1 MRSHV
6 HADLY
11 EETEENSMS
20 PLEPQKNSQKS
31 RKFSLCRAG
40 SIRDIP
46 GFTTAAV
53 AFVMVV
59 LLGGGGVAVAK
70 WSQTAQVGYT
80 ITAGAAKIMGTQ
92 NIVRNPVVAMRP
104 NGIIT
109 NFFTCNLVNSAD
121 SKIITPRFIWRNNG
135 STGTSHYIVT
145 LRSVAG
151 TIVSQTQVIPHS
163 GSQNSEAVFS
173 VGVAAAQE
181 DYILRIQPMNGDV
194 AGDASYRTVK
204 LRGQL
209 SPTCGSA
216 TAQGSSPLGPFNVS
230 TSSKNRVLSL
240 SWSGSSATSYKVSI
254 RAHNSSYGAEFTT
267 SSLRADVAFPDGVPS
282 DGYTLR
288 IQPMDGNVAGD
299 PVYKTIEYWWPG
311 FWVN

>member
-20 PLEPQKNSQKS
+20 PLEPQKNSQKAHKPFP
-31 RKFSLCRAG
+31 RRGG
-40 SIRDIP
+40 SIRDLP

-70 WSQTAQVGYT
+70 WNQSAQVGYT

-109 NFFTCNLVNSAD
+109 NFFTCNLVNSPD
-121 SKIITPRFIWRNNG
+121 SKIIAPRFIWRNNAN
-135 STGTSHYIVT
+135 TSHYIVT
-145 LRSVAG
+145 LSSVAG
-151 TIVSQTQVIPHS
+151 TLNAQTQVIPNT
-163 GSQNSEAVFS
+163 GSQNSEAVFN
-173 VGVAAAQE
+173 VALAAAQE

-209 SPTCGSA
+209 SPTCGYA
-216 TAQGSSPLGPFNVS
+216 TAQGPSPLGTLNVRTS
-230 TSSKNRVLSL
+230 TSGKVLSL

>member
-1 MRSHV
+1 
-6 HADLY
+6 
-11 EETEENSMS
+11 MS
-20 PLEPQKNSQKS
+20 PLEPQKNSQKAHKPFL
-31 RKFSLCRAG
+31 RRGG
-40 SIRDIP
+40 SIRDLP
-46 GFTTAAV
+46 GFTAAAV

-80 ITAGAAKIMGTQ
+80 ITAGAAKTTGTQ
-92 NIVRNPVVAMRP
+92 NIVRNPIVAMRP

-173 VGVAAAQE
+173 VGVAAAQG

-216 TAQGSSPLGPFNVS
+216 TAQGPSPLGPFTVS
-230 TSSKNRVLSL
+230 TTTNSRVLGL
-240 SWSGSSATSYKVSI
+240 SWSGSSATSYKVTI
-254 RAHNSSYGAEFTT
+254 RANNSTYGVEFTT
-267 SSLRADVAFPDGVPS
+267 SSLRADVAFPDAAPWDS
-282 DGYTLR
+282 YTLR

-299 PVYKTIEYWWPG
+299 PVYKTIQYWGPA